1 MTATLQRATFESP
14 IGRIMLFARDGILV
28 HLDFE
33 DCPERIERLL
43 AKRFGAVTFEDAP
56 LAGPV
61 SALEDYFAGDIA
73 ALTGWMSI
81 RAERHSRTGSW
92 LELRNIPAGET
103 ASYAD
108 MAVRI
113 GNPKG
118 VRAVGRT
125 NGLNPI
131 ALVLPCHRVIGKDG
145 SLTGYAGGLER
156 KQWLLRHEGAVL
168 L

>member
-1 MTATLQRATFESP
+1 MTELQHDTFASP
-14 IGRIMLFARDGILV
+14 VGTIMLFARNGVLV

-33 DCPERIERLL
+33 DCPGRIERLL
-43 AKRFGAVTFEDAP
+43 ERRFGTVTFSRVELDEP
-56 LAGPV
+56 KQGLA
-61 SALEDYFAGDIA
+61 DYFAGNINALDRLEVDPGGTEFQNRLWLALRGIA
-73 ALTGWMSI
+73 GGT
-81 RAERHSRTGSW
+81 
-92 LELRNIPAGET
+92 T

-108 MAVRI
+108 MAIRI
-113 GNPKG
+113 GKPRA

-156 KQWLLRHEGAVL
+156 KAWLLRHEGAL